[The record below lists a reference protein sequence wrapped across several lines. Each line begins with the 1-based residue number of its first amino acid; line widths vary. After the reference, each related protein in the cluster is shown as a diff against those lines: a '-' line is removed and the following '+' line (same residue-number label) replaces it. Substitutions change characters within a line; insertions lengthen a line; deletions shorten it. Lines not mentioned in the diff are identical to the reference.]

1 MGAVEVDGLCP
12 PGSGWKWPTMFAW
25 RRIAVR
31 GEDGGLA
38 GALFITRNGTLPP
51 RGWIAEQLGVDGAAT
66 EWLAGRPSTP
76 PRSRRD
82 CLRLPRCGRKDIES
96 HLCQG
101 VQRGGHR

>member
-1 MGAVEVDGLCP
+1 M
-12 PGSGWKWPTMFAW
+12 

-38 GALFITRNGTLPP
+38 GALFVTRNGTLPP

-76 PRSRRD
+76 PRIAA
-82 CLRLPRCGRKDIES
+82 RLFASATVWAKGY
-96 HLCQG
+96 
-101 VQRGGHR
+101 